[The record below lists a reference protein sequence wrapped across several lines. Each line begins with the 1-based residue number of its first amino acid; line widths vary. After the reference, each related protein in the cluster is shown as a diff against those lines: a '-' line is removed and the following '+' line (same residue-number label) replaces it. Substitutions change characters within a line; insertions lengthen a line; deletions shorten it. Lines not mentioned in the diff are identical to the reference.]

1 MGPMESLIQSVGKN
15 LDNRKSKQAMKPGIE
30 GSGQDQIVHRHLCS
44 KVKYIYIYIYIY
56 IQKKKEK
63 KRMKKKKKEE
73 KNQFGTS
80 VPVHP
85 KRVPV

>member
-15 LDNRKSKQAMKPGIE
+15 LDNRKSKQAVKPGIE

-44 KVKYIYIYIYIY
+44 KVKYIYIYS
-56 IQKKKEK
+56 KKKEK
-63 KRMKKKKKEE
+63 KKEE
-73 KNQFGTS
+73 KEKKNKKNQFGTS

-85 KRVPV
+85 KRVPVQLARK